1 MNYHKMEV
9 MDKVITKIIN
19 EAIEKVEDMKRN
31 ILFSTIKKKYQANLI
46 YRKMR
51 ARKLKDGKIDEDIF
65 NKR

>member
-51 ARKLKDGKIDEDIF
+51 VRKLKGGKVNEDI
-65 NKR
+65 